1 MIMEKIKF
9 TREEMATMI
18 DMLNSMVTDEKY
30 LSVHMTS
37 NCPFWKNQEIKEE
50 CSTNSCLY
58 CVSSNMIAFLDIV
71 KDIIIKG
78 KTPIDALTKESSAKA
93 QTTKIRVYSD
103 EDYVDNTLAWLA
115 LTDEQLRL
123 FDYLVNNGYLTDG
136 INYEECGDPAFKTI

>member
-1 MIMEKIKF
+1 MEKIKF

-50 CSTNSCLY
+50 CSNNRCLV
-58 CVSSNMIAFLDIV
+58 CMSDNMVAFLDII

-78 KTPIDALTKESSAKA
+78 KAPIDTLTEKSSAKA
-93 QTTKIRVYSD
+93 QTTKIRLYSD
-103 EDYVDNTLAWLA
+103 EDCVDNTLAWLA

>member
-1 MIMEKIKF
+1 MEKTKF

-50 CSTNSCLY
+50 CPNNRCFV
-58 CVSSNMIAFLDIV
+58 CMSNNMVAFLDII

-78 KTPIDALTKESSAKA
+78 KSPIDALTEENPAKE
-93 QTTKIRVYSD
+93 QTTKVRVYSD
-103 EDYVDNTLAWLA
+103 EDYVNNTLAWLA

-123 FDYLVNNGYLTDG
+123 FNYLANNGYLTDG
-136 INYEECGDPAFKTI
+136 IDYEECEEPEFKTV